1 MICQHHT
8 IKIFY
13 LDYIEQCEQTVYTHN
28 FQFLTKLAR
37 GHSKRGGR
45 ADNTGLGQSSN
56 SKWNQGTEPLVRGQ
70 GAKPPWSWKLWS
82 IYAPKGRPKTL
93 LPVRQDRLNM
103 SLGSSPMRLPLNFP
117 ASKEGK
123 VPPCPCLW
131 APMFV
136 CINAVCNHWP
146 F

>member
-70 GAKPPWSWKLWS
+70 GGEASLKLK
-82 IYAPKGRPKTL
+82 ALKHL
-93 LPVRQDRLNM
+93 C
-103 SLGSSPMRLPLNFP
+103 
-117 ASKEGK
+117 A
-123 VPPCPCLW
+123 
-131 APMFV
+131 
-136 CINAVCNHWP
+136 
-146 F
+146 